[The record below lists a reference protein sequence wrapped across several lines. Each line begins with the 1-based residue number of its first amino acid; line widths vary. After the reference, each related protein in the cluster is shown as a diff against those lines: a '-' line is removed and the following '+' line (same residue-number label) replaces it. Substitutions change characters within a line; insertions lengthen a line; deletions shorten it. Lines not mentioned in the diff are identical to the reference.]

1 MGNLDA
7 SGEGF
12 DLTEGGAG
20 FGEAAVAEV
29 DAGEDA
35 AEGVGGGVAGMDEDA
50 GTVRNVTE
58 VEFLETMT
66 GAVVEFEPVGGKGD
80 GGIDGVVKGVF
91 GRIVWRFE
99 CADVEP
105 GPVEYGADGPVGV
118 KFFADE
124 DEGVEV
130 VEVVLHGVK
139 GLKVWDDS
147 FYRLFVLLKRCAV
160 SGRSSG
166 QPPGRGC
173 WDR

>member
-7 SGEGF
+7 TGEGF
-12 DLTEGGAG
+12 ELTEGGTG

-35 AEGVGGGVAGMDEDA
+35 AEGVGGGVTDVDEDA
-50 GTVRNVTE
+50 GTVGNITE

-80 GGIDGVVKGVF
+80 GGIGGVVKGVF
-91 GRIVWRFE
+91 GRIVWRFKG
-99 CADVEP
+99 ADIKPVA
-105 GPVEYGADGPVGV
+105 VEYGAEGPVGV

-130 VEVVLHGVK
+130 GLHGVR

-160 SGRSSG
+160 SGRSSD

-173 WDR
+173 WDQ

>member
-105 GPVEYGADGPVGV
+105 GPV
-118 KFFADE
+118 
-124 DEGVEV
+124 
-130 VEVVLHGVK
+130 
-139 GLKVWDDS
+139 WS
-147 FYRLFVLLKRCAV
+147 RW
-160 SGRSSG
+160 SGRCKILR
-166 QPPGRGC
+166 GRG
-173 WDR
+173 

>member
-66 GAVVEFEPVGGKGD
+66 GAVVEFEP
-80 GGIDGVVKGVF
+80 
-91 GRIVWRFE
+91 
-99 CADVEP
+99 
-105 GPVEYGADGPVGV
+105 
-118 KFFADE
+118 
-124 DEGVEV
+124 
-130 VEVVLHGVK
+130 
-139 GLKVWDDS
+139 
-147 FYRLFVLLKRCAV
+147 
-160 SGRSSG
+160 
-166 QPPGRGC
+166 
-173 WDR
+173 

>member
-58 VEFLETMT
+58 VEF
-66 GAVVEFEPVGGKGD
+66 
-80 GGIDGVVKGVF
+80 
-91 GRIVWRFE
+91 WR
-99 CADVEP
+99 P
-105 GPVEYGADGPVGV
+105 
-118 KFFADE
+118 
-124 DEGVEV
+124 
-130 VEVVLHGVK
+130 
-139 GLKVWDDS
+139 
-147 FYRLFVLLKRCAV
+147 
-160 SGRSSG
+160 
-166 QPPGRGC
+166 
-173 WDR
+173 

>member
-130 VEVVLHGVK
+130 VLHGVK

-160 SGRSSG
+160 SGRRSG